1 MRTEGLFGGADP
13 VSGKNFEFRREWIR
27 RRMELLA
34 SVLGVDV
41 LCYSIL
47 SNHMHLI
54 LRSRPDV
61 VAAWSD
67 REVAVRWLHLFP
79 GRRLDEQL
87 GEPTE
92 SDVTMLLASPER
104 LLGGRQRGHPQN
116 ACPQIRGRTVV
127 WVSPRIPP
135 FKRPAPFDLFR
146 VTIPTN
152 LPRQRSKTIQT
163 VRPTMFSNAAGTNL
177 PDTAMQ
183 LTRLIKI
190 ASVTPNRFLAP
201 LNLSISVIFHRIS
214 SWNL

>member
-1 MRTEGLFGGADP
+1 MPRPLRTEAFEPSEVAIVHCIQRCVRRAFLAGTDP

-61 VAAWSD
+61 VAVWSD
-67 REVAVRWLHLFP
+67 REVAVRWLRLFP

-104 LLGGRQRGHPQN
+104 LLVIRKRMSDLSWFMRALSEPIARLPISKMDVPDGFGRGDL
-116 ACPQIRGRTVV
+116 GRNEL
-127 WVSPRIPP
+127 RM
-135 FKRPAPFDLFR
+135 KRL
-146 VTIPTN
+146 VG
-152 LPRQRSKTIQT
+152 L
-163 VRPTMFSNAAGTNL
+163 
-177 PDTAMQ
+177 
-183 LTRLIKI
+183 
-190 ASVTPNRFLAP
+190 
-201 LNLSISVIFHRIS
+201 
-214 SWNL
+214 